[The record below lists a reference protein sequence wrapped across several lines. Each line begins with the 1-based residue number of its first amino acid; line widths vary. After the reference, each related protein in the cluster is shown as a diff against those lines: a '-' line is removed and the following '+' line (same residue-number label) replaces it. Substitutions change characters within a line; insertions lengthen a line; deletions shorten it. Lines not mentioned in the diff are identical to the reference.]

1 MLTTTTFFAWLT
13 ALRPFCFLISLS
25 LPESRSDSVPRVRP
39 PLRNCVTF
47 SSLFCSK
54 IGMDSLTPRT
64 GDGELDTSAI
74 LESALDI
81 FRPVME
87 SATVMAAHYAKA
99 CGRDVVLQED
109 MRFGMMFAARYVT
122 GRQIGSLFPEI
133 YEDASDSQRESSGSE
148 GSDYDPD
155 GSESSGSWETVS
167 DSEMVWTRYEGTDD
181 DQALKMN
188 ECADSWDSWEPQ
200 NPSERALKNAIDK
213 QSDL

>member
-1 MLTTTTFFAWLT
+1 
-13 ALRPFCFLISLS
+13 
-25 LPESRSDSVPRVRP
+25 
-39 PLRNCVTF
+39 
-47 SSLFCSK
+47 
-54 IGMDSLTPRT
+54 MDSLTPRS
-64 GDGELDTSAI
+64 GDGDFDTSAI

-133 YEDASDSQRESSGSE
+133 YRESRSDSPVRRGLEGSGSDSE

-155 GSESSGSWETVS
+155 GSESSGSWETV
-167 DSEMVWTRYEGTDD
+167 DDEELTWTRYEGTDD

-188 ECADSWDSWEPQ
+188 ECADSWASWEPQ

>member
-1 MLTTTTFFAWLT
+1 
-13 ALRPFCFLISLS
+13 
-25 LPESRSDSVPRVRP
+25 
-39 PLRNCVTF
+39 
-47 SSLFCSK
+47 
-54 IGMDSLTPRT
+54 MDSLTPRA
-64 GDGELDTSAI
+64 GDGDFDTSAI

-133 YEDASDSQRESSGSE
+133 YRESGSDSD
-148 GSDYDPD
+148 SDFDDSDSDFDPD
-155 GSESSGSWETVS
+155 GSESSGSWETV
-167 DSEMVWTRYEGTDD
+167 DDEELTWTRYEGTDD

-188 ECADSWDSWEPQ
+188 ECADTWASWEPQ

-213 QSDL
+213 QSEN

>member
-1 MLTTTTFFAWLT
+1 M
-13 ALRPFCFLISLS
+13 
-25 LPESRSDSVPRVRP
+25 
-39 PLRNCVTF
+39 
-47 SSLFCSK
+47 
-54 IGMDSLTPRT
+54 RT
-64 GDGELDTSAI
+64 GDGGLDTSAI

-99 CGRDVVLQED
+99 AGRDVVLQED

-133 YEDASDSQRESSGSE
+133 YEESGESSGSE

-155 GSESSGSWETVS
+155 GEDEESGSDSDSWETVS

-188 ECADSWDSWEPQ
+188 ECADSWASWEPQ

-213 QSDL
+213 QRDL

>member
-1 MLTTTTFFAWLT
+1 
-13 ALRPFCFLISLS
+13 
-25 LPESRSDSVPRVRP
+25 
-39 PLRNCVTF
+39 
-47 SSLFCSK
+47 
-54 IGMDSLTPRT
+54 MDSLTPRT

-87 SATVMAAHYAKA
+87 SATVLAAHYAKA

-109 MRFGMMFAARYVT
+109 MRFGMMYAARYVT

-133 YEDASDSQRESSGSE
+133 YEESGTDSEF
-148 GSDYDPD
+148 DPD
-155 GSESSGSWETVS
+155 GSDFDPDGSDSSGSWETV
-167 DSEMVWTRYEGTDD
+167 DDEELVWTRYEGTED

-188 ECADSWDSWEPQ
+188 ECADSWDAWEPQ

-213 QSDL
+213 QREN

>member
-1 MLTTTTFFAWLT
+1 MTL
-13 ALRPFCFLISLS
+13 
-25 LPESRSDSVPRVRP
+25 
-39 PLRNCVTF
+39 
-47 SSLFCSK
+47 
-54 IGMDSLTPRT
+54 RT

-133 YEDASDSQRESSGSE
+133 YSESRSDSSSE

-188 ECADSWDSWEPQ
+188 ECADSWASWEPQ

-213 QSDL
+213 QSEN

>member
-1 MLTTTTFFAWLT
+1 M
-13 ALRPFCFLISLS
+13 ALRSG
-25 LPESRSDSVPRVRP
+25 E
-39 PLRNCVTF
+39 
-47 SSLFCSK
+47 
-54 IGMDSLTPRT
+54 
-64 GDGELDTSAI
+64 GDFDTSAI

-133 YEDASDSQRESSGSE
+133 YEESGESRSDSDFDEDEE

-155 GSESSGSWETVS
+155 GSESSGSWETV
-167 DSEMVWTRYEGTDD
+167 DDEELTWTRYEGTDD

-188 ECADSWDSWEPQ
+188 ECADSWASWEPQ

-213 QSDL
+213 QGDL

>member
-1 MLTTTTFFAWLT
+1 
-13 ALRPFCFLISLS
+13 
-25 LPESRSDSVPRVRP
+25 
-39 PLRNCVTF
+39 
-47 SSLFCSK
+47 
-54 IGMDSLTPRT
+54 
-64 GDGELDTSAI
+64 
-74 LESALDI
+74 
-81 FRPVME
+81 
-87 SATVMAAHYAKA
+87 
-99 CGRDVVLQED
+99 

-133 YEDASDSQRESSGSE
+133 YSESRSDSSSE

-188 ECADSWDSWEPQ
+188 ECADSWASWEPQ

-213 QSDL
+213 QSEN

>member
-1 MLTTTTFFAWLT
+1 
-13 ALRPFCFLISLS
+13 
-25 LPESRSDSVPRVRP
+25 
-39 PLRNCVTF
+39 
-47 SSLFCSK
+47 
-54 IGMDSLTPRT
+54 MDSLTPRS
-64 GDGELDTSAI
+64 GDGDLDTSAI

-133 YEDASDSQRESSGSE
+133 YSESRSDSSSE

-188 ECADSWDSWEPQ
+188 ECADSWASWEPQ

-213 QSDL
+213 QSEN

>member
-1 MLTTTTFFAWLT
+1 M
-13 ALRPFCFLISLS
+13 
-25 LPESRSDSVPRVRP
+25 
-39 PLRNCVTF
+39 
-47 SSLFCSK
+47 
-54 IGMDSLTPRT
+54 RT
-64 GDGELDTSAI
+64 GDGGLDTSAI

-133 YEDASDSQRESSGSE
+133 YEESGTDSEGSE
-148 GSDYDPD
+148 GSDFDPD

-188 ECADSWDSWEPQ
+188 ECADSWASWEPQ

-213 QSDL
+213 QRDL

>member
-1 MLTTTTFFAWLT
+1 M
-13 ALRPFCFLISLS
+13 ALRSG
-25 LPESRSDSVPRVRP
+25 E
-39 PLRNCVTF
+39 
-47 SSLFCSK
+47 
-54 IGMDSLTPRT
+54 
-64 GDGELDTSAI
+64 GDFDTSAI

-133 YEDASDSQRESSGSE
+133 YEETGEESGTDSE

-188 ECADSWDSWEPQ
+188 ECADSWASWEPQ

>member
-1 MLTTTTFFAWLT
+1 M
-13 ALRPFCFLISLS
+13 ALRSG
-25 LPESRSDSVPRVRP
+25 E
-39 PLRNCVTF
+39 
-47 SSLFCSK
+47 
-54 IGMDSLTPRT
+54 
-64 GDGELDTSAI
+64 GDFDTSAI

-133 YEDASDSQRESSGSE
+133 YEESGEESPCDSDSDFDEDEE

-155 GSESSGSWETVS
+155 GSESSGSWETV
-167 DSEMVWTRYEGTDD
+167 DDEELTWTRYEGTDD

-188 ECADSWDSWEPQ
+188 ECADSWASWEPQ